1 MTGLTDFQQGFAAAM
16 LDVAIPP
23 PCSIRGA
30 RFGSAARRF
39 DVHRNKTA
47 TRLVQTLAQRYA
59 VTRRL
64 IGDESFA
71 AMARLYTVHNPPR
84 SPVLVDYGDTFPQ
97 FIRSLGRMPSIE
109 YLADISDLER
119 SLGHAY
125 HAADAAP
132 LSVDAFAQLSP
143 DFLEDL
149 VVSFHPSASLVA
161 SRFPIVSIWEANR
174 GEDEGQ
180 LVTLWAAEAALVAR
194 PEDEVRIWLLPSGG
208 HAFLANLMKG
218 ATLAEATRVAVADEP
233 DFDLTANLE
242 TLISSRTCI
251 DLDNL
256 ALMAA

>member
-1 MTGLTDFQQGFAAAM
+1 MTSLADFQQGFATAM
-16 LDVAIPP
+16 LDVAMPP
-23 PCSIRGA
+23 PLSIHGVRCGN
-30 RFGSAARRF
+30 AARGF
-39 DVHRNKTA
+39 DIYRNTIA
-47 TRLVQTLAQRYA
+47 TSLIQTLAERYP

-119 SLGHAY
+119 SLSRAY

-132 LSVDAFAQLSP
+132 LAVDAFAHLRP

-149 VVSFHPSASLVA
+149 VVSFHPSASLVT
-161 SRFPIVSIWEANR
+161 SRFPVVSIWEANR
-174 GEDEGQ
+174 GEDEGKF
-180 LVTLWAAEAALVAR
+180 VTLWAAEAALVAR
-194 PEDEVRIWLLPSGG
+194 PDDEVRIWLLPSGG

-218 ATLAEATRVAVADEP
+218 ATLAEATRVAAADEP

-242 TLISSRTCI
+242 TLISSRACI
-251 DLDNL
+251 GLDNL
-256 ALMAA
+256 ALIAA